1 MSSSE
6 SWVVFISTDKA
17 LNYSALDWM
26 PNGNTYCTQTAGATV
41 SLTYEC
47 ELHSGSRSMIRTGG
61 ERRRTLLLDRPR

>member
-47 ELHSGSRSMIRTGG
+47 EFQGF
-61 ERRRTLLLDRPR
+61 DP